1 MCAVVDELS
10 DGNDKNR
17 YIDTQVHAACASE
30 CTHQPFTVLPSFDK
44 ELRIKVISTFVQWG
58 LSHLVYLVGCLCQS
72 STKKYKPSC
81 IILLALNLPLSL
93 YGFPLVFEEK
103 SNPCDDLKALHDL
116 ALLPLSASSLLSF
129 SPTGF
134 LLES

>member
-17 YIDTQVHAACASE
+17 YIDTQVHAAYAGE
-30 CTHQPFTVLPSFDK
+30 CTHQPITAVPSFGK

-58 LSHLVYLVGCLCQS
+58 LSHLVYLVGCLCQ
-72 STKKYKPSC
+72 KYKPSC
-81 IILLALNLPLSL
+81 VILLALKLPLSL
-93 YGFPLVFEEK
+93 YGFPLVFEQN

-116 ALLPLSASSLLSF
+116 ALLPLSASSLLLF